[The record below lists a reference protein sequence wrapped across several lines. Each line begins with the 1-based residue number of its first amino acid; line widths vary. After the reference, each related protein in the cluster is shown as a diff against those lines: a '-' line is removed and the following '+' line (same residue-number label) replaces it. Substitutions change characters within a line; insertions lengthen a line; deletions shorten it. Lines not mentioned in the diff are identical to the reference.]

1 MRMPEF
7 KNGLILIT
15 FTLTNIFCIQIVLF
29 KTSFYFLST

>member
-15 FTLTNIFCIQIVLF
+15 FTLTNIICIQIVLL